1 MDEKQFKVFSN
12 KLDTIARLLS
22 FDLIKD
28 KSVLEQVG
36 ILMKAGLPV
45 FEIAKLLG
53 KTENQIYVTQTT
65 LKKKWKKSQGESQ
78 NE

>member
-1 MDEKQFKVFSN
+1 MDEKQFKEFSS
-12 KLDTIARLLS
+12 KLDTITRLLS

-28 KSVLEQVG
+28 KPVMEQIG

-45 FEIAKLLG
+45 FEIAKILG

-65 LKKKWKKSQGESQ
+65 LRKKWKKDQGEGTD
-78 NE
+78 E